1 MYGKFRIVIG
11 LFNHK
16 DIVALVTPSTKDL
29 DNERYHV
36 YSDIIDKVLTFKNHF
51 IYNTYMKEMNLLIEL
66 FNDGKC
72 LFATNGT
79 GHLFSKMVHDKA
91 YNKPFDI

>member
-1 MYGKFRIVIG
+1 MLICILNDKYR
-11 LFNHK
+11 
-16 DIVALVTPSTKDL
+16 VALLTPSTKDL
-29 DNERYHV
+29 DNELYHV
-36 YSDIIDKVLTFKNHF
+36 YSDIIDKVLTFQHHF
-51 IYNTYMKEMNLLIEL
+51 IYNTYMKEMNLLLEL